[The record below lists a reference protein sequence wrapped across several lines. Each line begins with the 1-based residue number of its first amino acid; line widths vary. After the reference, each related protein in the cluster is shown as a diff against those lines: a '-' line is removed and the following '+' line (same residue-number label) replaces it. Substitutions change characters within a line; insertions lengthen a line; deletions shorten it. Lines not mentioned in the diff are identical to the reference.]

1 MATRYKFN
9 PLTGN
14 LDAINDPKILDD
26 LKRQI
31 DDNLSDIEIIEDV
44 VNNRT
49 TRIDFNNVN
58 NIETNLNQFNV
69 RPLVEVWVE
78 NNNGIHLQCF
88 PDVQYTD
95 TKIIVNFHDS
105 YEDGYLIF
113 KQ

>member
-9 PLTGN
+9 PLTGS
-14 LDAINDPKILDD
+14 LDAINDPKILDE

-78 NNNGIHLQCF
+78 NTNGIHLQCF